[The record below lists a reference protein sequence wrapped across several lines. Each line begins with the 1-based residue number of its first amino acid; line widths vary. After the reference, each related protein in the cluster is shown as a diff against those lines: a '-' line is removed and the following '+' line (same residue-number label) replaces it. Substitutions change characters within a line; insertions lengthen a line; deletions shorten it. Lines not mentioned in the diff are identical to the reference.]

1 METKQFTRKQFLSYL
16 VEYQDQ
22 MMIANQPT
30 FMLIYMS
37 LQTKAETTIVL
48 RRKDFHWLCSD
59 LQLDSEELTF
69 IDIDQKVMIQKSIL

>member
-22 MMIANQPT
+22 MMIHNQPR
-30 FMLIYMS
+30 FMLIYMA

-48 RRKDFHWLCSD
+48 RRKDFAILCTD
-59 LQLDSEELTF
+59 LQLDYEELTF
-69 IDIDQKVMIQKSIL
+69 IDIDEKVTIQKSIL